1 MMHDHDDFNGVSV
14 CVRRIVRASG
24 VPVSSSC
31 VRSNGRAARSVAARL
46 GSAQRGVRDTVPLH
60 ARTGRAARALFCA

>member
-1 MMHDHDDFNGVSV
+1 MMHDHDDFNGASA

-31 VRSNGRAARSVAARL
+31 VRCNGCAARSVAAHLRR
-46 GSAQRGVRDTVPLH
+46 AQRGVRDTAVLH
-60 ARTGRAARALFCA
+60 ARTGRASRALSFT